1 MSAWLTILGVG
12 PEGVPGLASSSRTL
26 LETAEVVV
34 GPDRLLGDLALESA
48 EIHAWSSP
56 IDDTLEKIEGWKD
69 RKVII
74 LATGDPMHFGIGAT
88 LARRIAPDEMTI
100 IPAPSAFSLAAAR
113 LKWPL
118 QDVATLSLHGRAVST
133 LQPFVHQSA
142 KLIVLTTGGETV
154 LEVAALLIARGYGQS
169 ALSVL
174 EHMGAAEERIVTVLA
189 DQCAGHDFADF
200 NTLAIEC
207 IAAPHAQ
214 VLPRVP
220 GLPDEAFISDG
231 QLTKREVRAVTL
243 SALAPSP
250 GALLWDVGA
259 GCGSVAIEWMRASR
273 GARAIAFER
282 HEERI
287 RMIAENAVALGAPD
301 LDIVSG
307 DVANSLGGHPT
318 PSAVFVGGAVT
329 DDDVFARCWDAL
341 IVGGRLVANAVTLE
355 GNTVLI
361 ARHERHGG
369 ELIRIDVSHVAPV
382 GARRAMR
389 PRMSVLQWRVRKV

>member
-1 MSAWLTILGVG
+1 MSAWLTIVGVG
-12 PEGVPGLASSSRTL
+12 PEGVPGLVSSTRAL
-26 LETAEVVV
+26 LEAAEVVV
-34 GPDRLLGDLALESA
+34 GPDRMLSDLSLRSA

-56 IDDTLEKIEGWKD
+56 IDNTLKQIEDWKG
-69 RKVII
+69 RNVII

-88 LARRIAPDEMTI
+88 IARRIAPDEMTI

-118 QDVATLSLHGRAVST
+118 QDVATLSLHGRPVST
-133 LQPFVHQSA
+133 LQPFVHQGA
-142 KLIVLTTGGETV
+142 NLIVLTTGGETV

-169 ALSVL
+169 KLSVL
-174 EHMGAAEERIVTVLA
+174 EHMGTAEERIVRTLA
-189 DQCAGHDFADF
+189 DQCADHEFADF

-207 IAAPHAQ
+207 VAAPDAR
-214 VLPRVP
+214 VLPRIP
-220 GLPDEAFISDG
+220 GLPDEAFINDG

-259 GCGSVAIEWMRASR
+259 GCGSVAIEWMRAAH

-307 DVANSLGGHPT
+307 DVANSLSGHPA

-329 DDDVFARCWDAL
+329 NDDVFARCWDAL
-341 IVGGRLVANAVTLE
+341 VLGGRLVANAVTLE
-355 GNTVLI
+355 GNTILI

-369 ELIRIDVSHVAPV
+369 ELLRIDVSHVSPV

-389 PRMSVLQWRVRKV
+389 PRMSVLQWRVQKV